1 LYVAQSETQTET
13 DVYTYTF
20 SKKKKTVTK
29 IEKILD
35 SKILVLKGL
44 KRPKKNLGMIPYEE

>member
-1 LYVAQSETQTET
+1 MYILIPFQ
-13 DVYTYTF
+13 
-20 SKKKKTVTK
+20 KKKTVTK